1 MKRKAKDIISK
12 YHLSIWQISPE
23 QEFEIEFVN
32 ARQFLKA
39 ERIDLICKL
48 YYIDCKIKKKD
59 MKYALEL
66 YSEHIRAFS
75 NGSFVEPGN
84 ETKNTLEKYLSCFD
98 SLIADISQ
106 HGINEKK
113 SIVPVGEN
121 NVILDGSHRVAIAIY
136 FDIKIP
142 IVRINYNRVNYNYD
156 YFLYKGLN
164 NTFVDDMIIK
174 YMSYVKNVFLVCL
187 WPAASSIE
195 KNRVVEEIIT
205 HHSEVVY
212 KKQLYL
218 NYHAL
223 EQLLIH
229 AYGHQSWTGDYMNGF
244 QNITG
249 KVNSCYCPGVTTKIY
264 IIDHI
269 TFNQVLELKEEIR
282 NLYGI
287 GNHSIHITDTLDESL
302 FIARVAFNKNSI
314 DMLSYGN
321 PFKYPEFS
329 KKY

>member
-23 QEFEIEFVN
+23 QAFEVEFVN

-98 SLIADISQ
+98 SLVADISQ

-121 NVILDGSHRVAIAIY
+121 NAILDGSHRVAIAIY

-142 IVRINYNRVNYNYD
+142 IVRIN
-156 YFLYKGLN
+156 
-164 NTFVDDMIIK
+164 
-174 YMSYVKNVFLVCL
+174 
-187 WPAASSIE
+187 
-195 KNRVVEEIIT
+195 
-205 HHSEVVY
+205 
-212 KKQLYL
+212 
-218 NYHAL
+218 
-223 EQLLIH
+223 
-229 AYGHQSWTGDYMNGF
+229 
-244 QNITG
+244 
-249 KVNSCYCPGVTTKIY
+249 
-264 IIDHI
+264 
-269 TFNQVLELKEEIR
+269 
-282 NLYGI
+282 
-287 GNHSIHITDTLDESL
+287 
-302 FIARVAFNKNSI
+302 
-314 DMLSYGN
+314 
-321 PFKYPEFS
+321 
-329 KKY
+329 